1 MKARFWRDGLYRAS
15 TSDEVGSF
23 ANYSETLETVSFPHG
38 VKLQKGLELKPLACR
53 FVIDRS
59 IHL

>member
-1 MKARFWRDGLYRAS
+1 MNSTINIRRGLMSMKARFWRDGWYRAS

-38 VKLQKGLELKPLACR
+38 VKLQKSTGN
-53 FVIDRS
+53 
-59 IHL
+59 